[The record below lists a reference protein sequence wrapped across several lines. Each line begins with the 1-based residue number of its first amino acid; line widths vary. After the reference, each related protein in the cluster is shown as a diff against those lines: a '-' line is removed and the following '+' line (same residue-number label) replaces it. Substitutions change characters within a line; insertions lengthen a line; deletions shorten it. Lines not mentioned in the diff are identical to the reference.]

1 MITKLSII
9 SFYPAA
15 LKYKKIMQDDILK
28 WNGFQRSSQLIEN
41 RETIFELAHPII
53 TRLPSERAPNVPAG
67 VHSVRIINIRVPE
80 VIEYGTRD
88 AVTLDCD
95 YVTKNVTGLVVK
107 WFYNDRSQPLD
118 LTYKVSQNP
127 YMKHR
132 ALRILQPG
140 TELTGNYTCVVST
153 FLAED
158 EKTRPMT
165 IFVPETRFDMIQD
178 RLHDGYLNIICSVE
192 GVFPKPELVILVGN
206 RPLNAKS
213 SIKNFEGRYTALTS
227 AVVSVDSLPP
237 TVEILCDMQVP
248 LANYFSRKR
257 DIFYRDPPLSSPEST
272 NYLQTSPDAGN
283 SMESMPVLVLVPI
296 VLLYILQSR

>member
-1 MITKLSII
+1 MWCLMH
-9 SFYPAA
+9 F
-15 LKYKKIMQDDILK
+15 ILVL
-28 WNGFQRSSQLIEN
+28 QC
-41 RETIFELAHPII
+41 
-53 TRLPSERAPNVPAG
+53 

-80 VIEYGTRD
+80 VIQYGTRD

-107 WFYNDRSQPLD
+107 WFYNDRSQPVYQWIPPQKPQALGLLKNKLD

-127 YMKHR
+127 YMQHR

-178 RLHDGYLNIICSVE
+178 RLQDGYLNIICSVE

-257 DIFYRDPPLSSPEST
+257 DIFYRDPPLTSPEST
-272 NYLQTSPDAGN
+272 NYLQTSPDAGY
-283 SMESMPVLVLVPI
+283 SMESMPSLVFVSI
-296 VLLYILQSR
+296 VMFYILQSR

>member
-1 MITKLSII
+1 
-9 SFYPAA
+9 
-15 LKYKKIMQDDILK
+15 MQDDILK

-80 VIEYGTRD
+80 VIQYGTRD

-107 WFYNDRSQPLD
+107 WFYNDRSQPVYQWIPPQRPQALGLLKDKLD

-127 YMKHR
+127 YMQHR

-178 RLHDGYLNIICSVE
+178 RLQDGYLNIICSVE

-257 DIFYRDPPLSSPEST
+257 DIFYRDPPLTSPESN
-272 NYLQTSPDAGN
+272 NYLQTSPDAGY
-283 SMESMPVLVLVPI
+283 SMESMPSLVFVSI
-296 VLLYILQSR
+296 VMFYILQSR